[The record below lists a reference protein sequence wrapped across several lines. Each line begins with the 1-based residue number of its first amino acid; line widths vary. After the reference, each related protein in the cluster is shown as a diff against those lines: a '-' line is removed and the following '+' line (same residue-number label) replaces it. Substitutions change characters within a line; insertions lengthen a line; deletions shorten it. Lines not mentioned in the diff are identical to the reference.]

1 MRPSELK
8 KAYTA
13 DLLKLRYNI
22 DCVQTLMQYMP
33 GVSWNDKRTLELWLD
48 QIDKAKQLKEG

>member
-8 KAYTA
+8 KADRE
-13 DLLKLRYNI
+13 DLF
-22 DCVQTLMQYMP
+22 TLQETMGYVHFIMNHIP

-48 QIDKAKQLKEG
+48 QIGRAHV